1 MNVNIRFF
9 IFMFIE
15 KTFTLLTDI
24 VSDEDIY
31 PWYDAYR
38 ESKKPLYIKIVLQR
52 SLHFR
57 QQFLS

>member
-1 MNVNIRFF
+1 
-9 IFMFIE
+9 MFIE

-24 VSDEDIY
+24 VVSDEDIY